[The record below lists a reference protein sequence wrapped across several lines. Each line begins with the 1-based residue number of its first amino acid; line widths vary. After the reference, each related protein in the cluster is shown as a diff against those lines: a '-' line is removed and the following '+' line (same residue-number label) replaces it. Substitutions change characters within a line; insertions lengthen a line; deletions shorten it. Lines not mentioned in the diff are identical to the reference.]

1 MPYELLGKLY
11 YGDQN
16 AYAQAYRARF
26 DSEDAVRLDFSVA
39 GNQAFFVQNTEVLKL
54 AY

>member
-16 AYAQAYRARF
+16 AYAQTYRARF
-26 DSEDAVRLDFSVA
+26 DSEDAVRLDFPWRGIRPFSSR
-39 GNQAFFVQNTEVLKL
+39 TPRC
-54 AY
+54 